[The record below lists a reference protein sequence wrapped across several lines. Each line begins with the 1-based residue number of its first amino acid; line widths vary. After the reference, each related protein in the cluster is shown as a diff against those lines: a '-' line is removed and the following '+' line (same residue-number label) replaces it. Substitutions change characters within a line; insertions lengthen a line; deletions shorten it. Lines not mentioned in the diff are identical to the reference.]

1 MSTLVHH
8 NSYVCTI
15 SRGLFVYAVA
25 ILSLVLV
32 WKSMLFNCILSRGP
46 SYDAYYNY
54 YVLVLV
60 YNVIWF

>member
-1 MSTLVHH
+1 MYTLVHH

-32 WKSMLFNCILSRGP
+32 WKSMLFNCILS